1 MDLLTRR
8 IEDRLTIRKS
18 CRVFGNELDR
28 IWPPAIKELS
38 ARQERIKQIQ
48 EYAQSHGWSV
58 MLHDPGLQATFRK
71 AE

>member
-8 IEDRLTIRKS
+8 IEERLMIRKA

-28 IWPPAIKELS
+28 VWQPTTKEQL
-38 ARQERIKQIQ
+38 ARQERIEQIR
-48 EYAQSHGWSV
+48 EYAKSHGWSV
-58 MLHDPGLQATFRK
+58 VIHDSGLQATFRR